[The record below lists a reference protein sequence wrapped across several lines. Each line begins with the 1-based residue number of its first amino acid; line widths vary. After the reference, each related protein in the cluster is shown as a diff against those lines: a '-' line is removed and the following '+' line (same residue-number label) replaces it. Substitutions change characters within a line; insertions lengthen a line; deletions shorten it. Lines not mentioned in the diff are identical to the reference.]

1 MILFLSEL
9 CLAMNYNTSGTIL
22 FSLKIPT
29 LKLHKNEAYT
39 LPSFEFNL
47 LTSTPTD

>member
-9 CLAMNYNTSGTIL
+9 CLVMDYNTSGTIL

-29 LKLHKNEAYT
+29 LKLHKNEAHT
-39 LPSFEFNL
+39 LPSFEFHV